1 MPNADGR
8 REHPRR
14 RNCGSPTSENSENA
28 NFGGRRACEVRRIPL
43 PRTLVNRGKNEG
55 RSPTLQPSSYS
66 VSTLGDI
73 IDDSLDHG
81 RGALGV
87 HSS

>member
-28 NFGGRRACEVRRIPL
+28 NFGELRKAEVQTAENLKCGQYSQATGVYSATSRGRYPYSS
-43 PRTLVNRGKNEG
+43 PSKSVNRGVES
-55 RSPTLQPSSYS
+55 SPW
-66 VSTLGDI
+66 
-73 IDDSLDHG
+73 
-81 RGALGV
+81 
-87 HSS
+87 